1 MGAAGAFAPYVA
13 GFKRGL
19 EGAGYI
25 DGRNAVIE
33 FRWAEG
39 HRDKLA
45 TFAAELLDR
54 GVAVFLASGGA
65 APGIAA
71 KAATATIPIVVL
83 SGDLVADGLI
93 VTANRPEGNITGISV
108 LAGPLEA
115 KRMELLLT
123 LLPSNAILAYM
134 VDLTMPSA
142 ARTTKLAQ
150 AAALTLGHQLVVA
163 PIAQEEEIEQAF
175 AAIAAHG
182 VAGLVV
188 AASALFNARRDRLI
202 ALATQ
207 YTIPTIYE
215 WREFAIGGG
224 LMSYGTNLAASY
236 ALAGSYVGKILSG
249 AKPADLPVLQPTTFA
264 FVINL
269 KTAKALGLTVP
280 PTLLARADEV
290 IE

>member
-1 MGAAGAFAPYVA
+1 V
-13 GFKRGL
+13 
-19 EGAGYI
+19 
-25 DGRNAVIE
+25 
-33 FRWAEG
+33 
-39 HRDKLA
+39 
-45 TFAAELLDR
+45 DR

-123 LLPSNAILAYM
+123 LLPSSAILAYM

-150 AAALTLGHQLVVA
+150 AAAVTLGHQLVVA

-175 AAIAAHG
+175 ATIAAHG

-202 ALATQ
+202 LFT
-207 YTIPTIYE
+207 
-215 WREFAIGGG
+215 
-224 LMSYGTNLAASY
+224 
-236 ALAGSYVGKILSG
+236 SG
-249 AKPADLPVLQPTTFA
+249 VSLRSVVA
-264 FVINL
+264 
-269 KTAKALGLTVP
+269 
-280 PTLLARADEV
+280 
-290 IE
+290 